1 GIPGRGREGPA
12 GRSGPRDLP
21 RAACG
26 AFEGAHRALS
36 GGDRAA
42 RDLLDRPRDLLPR
55 LEPGAH
61 AGIPG
66 RERSGALAHRLD
78 RAHGGG
84 QPSRRRAGHDS
95 CRGGAGRNDRG
106 TFRRAL
112 AASRERLAMKGGR
125 RDGRGL
131 RGGHGRPTGRR
142 EHTLGVFDSG
152 IGGLT
157 VVRHL
162 RRLLPSWD
170 IVYFGDTARVPYGTK
185 SDATVRRFAGEA
197 ARFLTQFGVTH
208 LVVACNTVSA
218 VALRSLERDFRGLP
232 VDGVIQ
238 PGAESA
244 VKATRSG
251 RIGVIGTRATIQS
264 RAYEHEI
271 AVASRHAG
279 KTTRVFANPCPLL
292 VPLAEEGL
300 AGSRAAREVLRVY
313 LAPLRARKIDTLILG
328 CTHYP
333 PFKSASRSVLG

>member
-1 GIPGRGREGPA
+1 MTRE
-12 GRSGPRDLP
+12 
-21 RAACG
+21 RAV
-26 AFEGAHRALS
+26 RR
-36 GGDRAA
+36 DRAA
-42 RDLLDRPRDLLPR
+42 TRDRK
-55 LEPGAH
+55 H
-61 AGIPG
+61 I
-66 RERSGALAHRLD
+66 
-78 RAHGGG
+78 
-84 QPSRRRAGHDS
+84 
-95 CRGGAGRNDRG
+95 
-106 TFRRAL
+106 
-112 AASRERLAMKGGR
+112 
-125 RDGRGL
+125 
-131 RGGHGRPTGRR
+131 
-142 EHTLGVFDSG
+142 LGVFDSG

-162 RRLLPSWD
+162 RRLLPAWD

-279 KTTRVFANPCPLL
+279 KTTRVFPNPCPLL

-300 AGSRAAREVLRVY
+300 AGSRAAREVLRDY

-333 PFKSASRSVLG
+333 PFKSAIRSVLGRRVTLIDSGEATARGLARALRSNPGPRGRGSLRCYVSDIPRQFEAVGRRFLGSRMGKVWLVPQDDLPWFQRPPIEGAP